1 MKKFRRRSARMNRMH
16 FRVLVRRYFKQIFT
30 SLGTFLPLLLQAPV
44 MLAIVYIVCVKDAFI
59 HKTAEY
65 LTSANV
71 VLFVLVVMCALM
83 GILNSYREICKERDV
98 LSREVFGGLDIP
110 AYVLSKF
117 TVLSVI
123 GIVQCAIL
131 FFGTLPAIDF
141 AFPNPATGYL
151 CALFI
156 SALLK
161 KSESAILPVLFII
174 IEQVVFCDCLFTLEG
189 GAGWLRYITPSA
201 WGIAVFGNACG
212 LNDWAPPLFHKDL
225 FALNPLIGLGV
236 MAAITL
242 LFVFLTTLRL
252 KRAYRQK
259 D

>member
-1 MKKFRRRSARMNRMH
+1 M
-16 FRVLVRRYFKQIFT
+16 
-30 SLGTFLPLLLQAPV
+30 
-44 MLAIVYIVCVKDAFI
+44 
-59 HKTAEY
+59 
-65 LTSANV
+65 
-71 VLFVLVVMCALM
+71 
-83 GILNSYREICKERDV
+83 
-98 LSREVFGGLDIP
+98 DIP

-151 CALFI
+151 CAYGAMALTNISTMTIGLFI

-201 WGIAVFGNACG
+201 WGIAVFGNAAG
-212 LNDWAPPLFHKDL
+212 LNDWAPPIFHKDL